1 MTEQNDIQGLTDAV
15 QRYLDLMYD
24 ADLTRFDAVFQS
36 TAQLHGFRDGQMT
49 VIPAAAFKQLLASR
63 PSAKAAGAPREEAIL
78 ALDFACPTQAMAKV
92 RVRIDAI
99 VYLDYLSY
107 HRIDG
112 DWRVTA
118 KSFHVERQARG
129 VE

>member
-1 MTEQNDIQGLTDAV
+1 MTEHNDIQGLTDAV

-24 ADLTRFDAVFQS
+24 ADLAQFDAVFQPS
-36 TAQLHGFRDGQMT
+36 SHVHGFRDGQLT

-63 PSAKAAGAPREEAIL
+63 PSAKAAGAPRQEAIL
-78 ALDFACPTQAMAKV
+78 ALDFASPTQAMAKV
-92 RVRIDAI
+92 RVRIDTI

-112 DWRVTA
+112 HWRVTA
-118 KSFHVERQARG
+118 KSFHVERKLG
-129 VE
+129 